1 MTFSSKDKISSNR
14 SFGLVFFLVFFVIAF
29 WSFRGDFNQIRVL
42 PLSISLVFLILGM
55 LNSKLLTPLNK
66 IWIRFGFLIGS
77 IVAPIIMGAIFF
89 FVVTPIGILVRLF
102 GKDLLKLKTN
112 KNTNSYWIKRNEE
125 KTSMKKQF

>member
-89 FVVTPIGILVRLF
+89 FV
-102 GKDLLKLKTN
+102 
-112 KNTNSYWIKRNEE
+112 
-125 KTSMKKQF
+125 QF

>member
-1 MTFSSKDKISSNR
+1 MKNKSTDSNR
-14 SFGLVFFLVFFVIAF
+14 SFGLVIFFVFFVIAF

-77 IVAPIIMGAIFF
+77 IVAPIILCAIFF